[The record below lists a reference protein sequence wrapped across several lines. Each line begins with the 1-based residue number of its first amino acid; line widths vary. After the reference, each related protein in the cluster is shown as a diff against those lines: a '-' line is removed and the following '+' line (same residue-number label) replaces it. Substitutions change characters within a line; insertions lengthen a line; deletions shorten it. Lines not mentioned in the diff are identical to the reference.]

1 MPLRPCHVPGWVQ
14 SSGVRG
20 AKALLWSTGLV
31 LAPFHVVAA
40 RVPSAQELID
50 EFRDSQLILGDR
62 HAAVTNSLRAVLEGS
77 REASEME
84 SDLQRFVEAVDE
96 HTASF
101 GGLELVMHAPLSDL
115 KAGYIRFLQWR
126 RAEVP
131 RTVREVLLAGSSA
144 ERKPAWRTV
153 MEEVLLPVAREE
165 ERWLQELAELERVA
179 MAAPVAG
186 AVEARRRTL
195 LERYG
200 KWLVLFSG
208 STLVVALLLWF
219 LLRKGRP
226 GKIPG

>member
-1 MPLRPCHVPGWVQ
+1 
-14 SSGVRG
+14 
-20 AKALLWSTGLV
+20 
-31 LAPFHVVAA
+31 
-40 RVPSAQELID
+40 
-50 EFRDSQLILGDR
+50 
-62 HAAVTNSLRAVLEGS
+62 
-77 REASEME
+77 
-84 SDLQRFVEAVDE
+84 
-96 HTASF
+96 
-101 GGLELVMHAPLSDL
+101 
-115 KAGYIRFLQWR
+115 
-126 RAEVP
+126 
-131 RTVREVLLAGSSA
+131 
-144 ERKPAWRTV
+144 